1 MTVMGALLGILS
13 IAVVGRWLLLG
24 GDDRGPYSSRR
35 RR

>member
-1 MTVMGALLGILS
+1 MTVIGALLGILS

-24 GDDRGPYSSRR
+24 GDDSPPYSSRR